1 MNFTYTLLHFF
12 SLSLITFVVVFNGCV
27 CVFFI
32 KLKLIIYDYDLCHCN
47 VGGMASSRYV
57 LGVSKTYN

>member
-1 MNFTYTLLHFF
+1 MIFTYTLLHFF
-12 SLSLITFVVVFNGCV
+12 SLSLITFVVVFNVCV
-27 CVFFI
+27 VFFI
-32 KLKLIIYDYDLCHCN
+32 KLKLVIYDYDLCHCN

>member
-12 SLSLITFVVVFNGCV
+12 SLSLITFVVVFNV
-27 CVFFI
+27 WFFFFI
-32 KLKLIIYDYDLCHCN
+32 KLKLVIYDYDLCHCN